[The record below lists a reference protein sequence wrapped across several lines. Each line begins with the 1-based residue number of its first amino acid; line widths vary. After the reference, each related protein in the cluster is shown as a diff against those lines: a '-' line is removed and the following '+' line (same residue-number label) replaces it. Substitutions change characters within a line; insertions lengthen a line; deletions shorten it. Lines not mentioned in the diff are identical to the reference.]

1 MRLRSIT
8 ALTATLA
15 VASASV
21 LIAIPAEGAKEKGPD
36 GQPRPIKAPKL
47 PKLPDVPS
55 KWPKGKVTPVSI
67 PGAASVGRGIWIT
80 WPGGKNGR
88 TGVEVRLP
96 AGGGTPVMG
105 DWNGDGL
112 LTPGRFENGEWFITN
127 GAVNNPQWEAYATFG
142 QPTDTPIVGYIDGD
156 KRSDIGTFSNGVWTW
171 KTTRDLAPAPVTF
184 GQAGDIPVVGDWNG
198 DGRTDLGFV
207 RQGEWTLRI
216 TGLNRKPR
224 KLDKSIDMVWNKA
237 AGTAVLTFDFG
248 SFGDVPVVG
257 DWNRDGIDDPGVV
270 QNRQTWVLSKGIF
283 GLRPTMKETHALS
296 DDEVPIVGNQATA
309 PGHCPTA
316 TRNGERFGKEL
327 AAQVQPP
334 RIPNGTRKIDG
345 NQEILGTVQDGLRY
359 VITKDLTNRLSSRV
373 RTAYYDAL
381 STHRTIEE
389 SVRRSA
395 NSALAASIALTT
407 SPWRNVN
414 GISKSELRDYI
425 RWQVRS
431 LACEH
436 GALTPGGW
444 GNTWQSA
451 LWAVTVGQAAWM
463 VWDDLTPNEQA
474 LVAAMV
480 YSEAEYASARGPR
493 YMRNRLGDEMRPGDS
508 QADEVSW
515 DLLAPALAMAMM
527 PGNQQMP
534 HWRDSLIGMSISA
547 FSRPGDLL
555 KVQTFNGVRP
565 DIRLPGTNANEDG
578 TVTNHGIVNP
588 DYTQNVQ
595 HVWWAASMLRMGR
608 QPVPEALFMNAD
620 IVYRALSVVEFTS
633 PPYAEP
639 GGTVYQPGGQ
649 IYYPMGVSWGVR
661 RPATFVGVD
670 AFANDYAAPD
680 TNAAEYLAAH
690 ARDARAL
697 QLRWK
702 DGHMYTEG
710 REEESYRLGKEEY
723 ALQQMALAWWAGAVK
738 EGLPMVVDRK
748 AYPGVSLGL
757 GQPLP

>member
-1 MRLRSIT
+1 MAS
-8 ALTATLA
+8 ATA
-15 VASASV
+15 VAASAI
-21 LIAIPAEGAKEKGPD
+21 LIAVPAQGARERGPD
-36 GQPRPIKAPKL
+36 GQPRPIKASSL
-47 PKLPDVPS
+47 PTLPDVPS
-55 KWPKGKVTPVSI
+55 KWRKGKITPLSI
-67 PGAASVGRGIWIT
+67 PGAASVARGTWLT
-80 WPGGKNGR
+80 WPPGSQRR

-96 AGGGTPVMG
+96 AAAGAPLMG
-105 DWNGDGL
+105 DWNGDGM
-112 LTPGRFENGEWFITN
+112 LTPGRYEAGQWFITN
-127 GAVNNPQWEAYATFG
+127 AAVNSPQWEGYAAFG
-142 QPTDTPIVGYIDGD
+142 GEPTDVPVVGFIDGD
-156 KRSDIGTFSNGVWTW
+156 KRSDIGIFRNGTWTW
-171 KTTRDLAPAPVTF
+171 QVTKGDTPAPVVF
-184 GQAGDIPVVGDWNG
+184 GQAGDVPVVGDWNG
-198 DGRTDLGFV
+198 DGRSDIGFV
-207 RQGEWTLRI
+207 RQGRWNLRI
-216 TGLNRKPR
+216 TGLERKPR
-224 KLDKSIDMVWNKA
+224 GLDKSITVQWTKRE
-237 AGTAVLTFDFG
+237 GTAVLSFVFG
-248 SFGDVPVVG
+248 SLGDLPVVG
-257 DWNRDGIDDPGVV
+257 DWNRDGSDDPGVI
-270 QNRQTWVLSKGIF
+270 QDRSTWVLSRGIDK
-283 GLRPTMKETHALS
+283 LRPTEKQSHALLA
-296 DDEVPIVGNQATA
+296 DEVPIVGSQATG

-316 TRNGERFGKEL
+316 TRDGERFGKAL
-327 AAQVQPP
+327 AAQVRSARTPA
-334 RIPNGTRKIDG
+334 GTRKIDG

-359 VITKDLTNRLSSRV
+359 VITKDLTNRLYSR
-373 RTAYYDAL
+373 TSQAYYDAL

-395 NSALAASIALTT
+395 NAALAGAVALTT
-407 SPWRNVN
+407 SPWKNVN
-414 GISKSELRDYI
+414 GISRAELRDYV

-451 LWAVTVGQAAWM
+451 LWATTLGQAAWM
-463 VWDDLTPNEQA
+463 IWDDLTPNEQA

-493 YMRNRLGDEMRPGDS
+493 YHRNRLGQDLTPGDS

-527 PGNQQMP
+527 PGNKQMP
-534 HWRDSLIGMSISA
+534 NWRNSLISMAISSFA
-547 FSRPGDLL
+547 RPGDLH
-555 KVQTFNGVRP
+555 KVQEFNGVRP

-588 DYTQNVQ
+588 DYVQNVQ
-595 HVWWAASMLRMGR
+595 HLWWAASLLRSGG

-620 IVYRALSVVEFTS
+620 IIYRALAVVDYPS
-633 PPYAEP
+633 PPYADP

-649 IYYPMGVSWGVR
+649 IYYPMGVSWGIR

-670 AFANDYAAPD
+670 AFANDYAAAD

-702 DGHMYTEG
+702 DGHMYADG

-738 EGLPMVVDRK
+738 DGLPMKVDRT
-748 AYPGVSLGL
+748 AYEGISLGV
-757 GQPLP
+757 GKDLP